1 MRVKRQRQ
9 GVPNERNILGGNVVE
24 HWLQP
29 RAPQKFLAMSIDER
43 VKSGE
48 SGSEY
53 GSKSGSEYGSE
64 SGSE

>member
-1 MRVKRQRQ
+1 
-9 GVPNERNILGGNVVE
+9 
-24 HWLQP
+24 
-29 RAPQKFLAMSIDER
+29 MSIDER